1 MRLST
6 GMVPNDQL
14 SAARVTRR
22 AASSRGGGPPPN
34 SEEAK
39 APRWDA
45 CSRKAQRLLGIQ
57 PRLVGQLLGYSGRVR
72 ERFRHRSSK
81 FIARRPPQCRALMKT
96 KSTCNFSLKSSA
108 LTEMSISLAPWVIT
122 VTPICSD
129 LPETTSVKF
138 RRFACR
144 AFVAPKT
151 WVQVS

>member
-1 MRLST
+1 MTHPLQTSAMSRLHPISPGSRLCTPFMR
-6 GMVPNDQL
+6 VPEKPRGSSESN
-14 SAARVTRR
+14 SGWRR
-22 AASSRGGGPPPN
+22 GSYCRAYWGN
-34 SEEAK
+34 N
-39 APRWDA
+39 
-45 CSRKAQRLLGIQ
+45 
-57 PRLVGQLLGYSGRVR
+57 SGRVR